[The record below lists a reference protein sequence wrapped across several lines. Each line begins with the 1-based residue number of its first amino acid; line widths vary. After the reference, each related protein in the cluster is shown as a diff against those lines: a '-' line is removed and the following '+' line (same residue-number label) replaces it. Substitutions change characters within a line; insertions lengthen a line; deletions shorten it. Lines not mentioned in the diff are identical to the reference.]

1 MAVRTWNDSRLF
13 ERALIASLGLHLLL
27 ALFLPG
33 WIPRQSTGV
42 QPVEALSFAR
52 VVRVEIR
59 RPAAAAPMVAMPE
72 TTHHAAKVSFARSKS
87 ELTAKARKPIAR
99 PTAVNA
105 PEGKLAA
112 APVHVISRRP
122 APLYARAP
130 ASSVPVSSSVSTAQ
144 QSPAPQASVAAHA
157 VSGAGASDRGGVLP
171 FGASQDP
178 VLDPGALAQLQKQFN
193 GHVTLVVTVGEDGHT
208 KHITFQPPLDP
219 QVEQRIEAIL
229 ADANW
234 DAAVCGGGVTCE
246 GVATIKL

>member
-1 MAVRTWNDSRLF
+1 MAVRTWHDSRLF
-13 ERALIASLGLHLLL
+13 ERALIASLALHLLL

-33 WIPRQSTGV
+33 WMPAQSAGS

-52 VVRVEIR
+52 VMRVEIR
-59 RPAAAAPMVAMPE
+59 KPVKAAPAVAMPE
-72 TTHHAAKVSFARSKS
+72 TAHHAAKVSFARSKS
-87 ELTAKARKPIAR
+87 ELSAKTRKPVAR
-99 PTAVNA
+99 PTAMNA
-105 PEGKLAA
+105 PEGKRAA
-112 APVHVISRRP
+112 APIHVLIRHP

-130 ASSVPVSSSVSTAQ
+130 ASSVPVSSSVSRAQ
-144 QSPAPQASVAAHA
+144 QSPAPQASVDTHA

-178 VLDPGALAQLQKQFN
+178 VLDPGALAQLQKQFS
-193 GHVTLVVTVGEDGHT
+193 GHVTLLVTVGEDGHT
-208 KHITFQPPLDP
+208 KHVTFQPPLDP

-229 ADANW
+229 QDANW